1 MIRYSST
8 TRYVEAS
15 AEQRQTS
22 HSLAAQTGIGTPN
35 VRLIIQPATVSKPT
49 PPMSRR
55 VRGSQE
61 EQNRARQR
69 DREGSG
75 TDPGERD
82 PLLQV
87 AQETQAALPHLVEEL
102 VVEAVGL
109 LGPLLAVA
117 VHEGRPGRR
126 RRRR

>member
-1 MIRYSST
+1 
-8 TRYVEAS
+8 
-15 AEQRQTS
+15 
-22 HSLAAQTGIGTPN
+22 
-35 VRLIIQPATVSKPT
+35 
-49 PPMSRR
+49 MSRR